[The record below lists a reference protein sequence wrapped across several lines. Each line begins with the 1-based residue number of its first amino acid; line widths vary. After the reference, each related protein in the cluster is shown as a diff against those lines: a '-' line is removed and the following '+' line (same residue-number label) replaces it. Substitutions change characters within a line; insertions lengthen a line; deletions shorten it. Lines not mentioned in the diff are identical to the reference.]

1 MPTIEEIRAE
11 RNAKA
16 AEHVGT
22 GNECP
27 ECHGKGSI
35 TGVHVW
41 SDGPGMVEYTCD
53 YCLRTGEVGDERFT
67 RQRLLGAEREL
78 AKVQGELDMLRTY
91 AGLYIDVLEDR
102 LPKEELDPDRPGY
115 IKPYP
120 GTGYARAHRPP
131 QYPEYYLDRFR
142 EAGKKAPKQED

>member
-11 RNAKA
+11 RKAKA
-16 AEHVGT
+16 AQYVGE
-22 GNECP
+22 GNTCP
-27 ECHGKGSI
+27 ECRGKGST

-41 SDGPGMVEYTCD
+41 SDGPGMVEYTCN
-53 YCLRTGEVGDERFT
+53 YCLRTGEVGNETFT
-67 RQRLLGAEREL
+67 RRRLLEAERQL
-78 AKVQGELDMLRTY
+78 AEAQSELDMLRTY

-120 GTGYARAHRPP
+120 GSGYARAHRPP
-131 QYPEYYLDRFR
+131 QQPDYYLERFR
-142 EAGKKAPKQED
+142 EAGKRAPRA